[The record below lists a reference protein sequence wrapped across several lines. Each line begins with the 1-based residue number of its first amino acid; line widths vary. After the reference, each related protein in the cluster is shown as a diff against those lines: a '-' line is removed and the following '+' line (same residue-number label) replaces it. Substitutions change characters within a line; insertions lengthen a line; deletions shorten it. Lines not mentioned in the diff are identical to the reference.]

1 MARKPRKRLTIREI
15 KAKGYSPSYEKRLI
29 RAARKGKTRQQARGH
44 KRKEHIARKISE
56 KLRLGGLTADNIKRM
71 SLWYSEK
78 FNPNGY
84 REVPSIDELIEWV
97 RENGYDRFKLYR
109 VTWDQERR
117 LFLKAQKAGELFQGT
132 YLTEAGLGELLR
144 LQRLARVNNEKW
156 LYYH

>member
-56 KLRLGGLTADNIKRM
+56 KLRLGGLTADNIKRIT
-71 SLWYSEK
+71 SWHSEK

-84 REVPSIDELIEWV
+84 REVPDLEQLIEWA
-97 RENGYDRFKLYR
+97 RANGYEAFKLYR
-109 VTWDQERR
+109 KTWDDTRR
-117 LFLKAQKAGELFQGT
+117 VYLNEQSDGT
-132 YLTEAGLGELLR
+132 YESRGMGYIYERTGIAKAETYE
-144 LQRLARVNNEKW
+144 W